1 MTSRNYRI
9 GIFGNHPQLSSL
21 VQVINH
27 QPSLSVV
34 AVYTSATSPSTRV
47 KEIPLVKSSKQLLRT
62 IDLLVECS
70 GTTVEATDIVMT
82 ALTEG
87 IPVVTMNVGLHLV
100 SGTQLASLG
109 TIVEAEGDQPGT
121 LASLDNEVRSMGFS
135 PVVYGS
141 IKNFVDFNP
150 TPESMLTWTRKL
162 GQNLPEVTAA
172 TDGTT
177 IQMEQAMV
185 ANFTG
190 ATISGPGLSGIRCRS
205 VEEGARR
212 LAEIAEAYH
221 APISDYILLD
231 NQNQSP
237 TPGVFI
243 VATHNDVTNPQ
254 LTPLRLGDSAYF
266 LLTKPYHLNH
276 LEIPKTILAV
286 LTADHRYTL
295 TNSANPTVQVV
306 ATPKTK
312 LLADH
317 YISHGVGSFE
327 LRGEAVAIK
336 DYADC
341 VPISLL
347 EQARLKRPVP
357 AGEYIRFIDVNLP
370 ESKALAAWMKTLA
383 DLGYYTPRK
392 ARPKKVI
399 TTPPSSQSN
408 WTNSLLNMF
417 NLLKVSQIFSK
428 KVWYGSK

>member
-34 AVYTSATSPSTRV
+34 AVYTSTISPSASV

-212 LAEIAEAYH
+212 LAEIAEVYH

-243 VATHNDVTNPQ
+243 VATHNDVANPQ

-286 LTADHRYTL
+286 LTADHRYSL
-295 TNSANPTVQVV
+295 TNSSHPTVQVV

-312 LLADH
+312 LLVDH
-317 YISHGVGSFE
+317 YISQGVGSFE

-347 EQARLKRPVP
+347 EQARLKRPVR
-357 AGEYIRFIDVNLP
+357 AGEYIRFKDVNLP

-392 ARPKKVI
+392 SRPKKVSI
-399 TTPPSSQSN
+399 TPQSSQSN

-417 NLLKVSQIFSK
+417 NLLKVSHLFSK